1 MSPLGDAF
9 GSLQPTTQ
17 SDASTEAT
25 EDNTMASQLIQLPAE
40 LILIVASML
49 PTSSAAC
56 LALSSRRISKI
67 LGPGHWRSLQ
77 IGAPGILRAF
87 LTSLGRDLPQ
97 YFVCQECPTLHH
109 IRSIKWPQVI
119 EGSFDPF
126 CVWSGRSYR
135 LLSQSQYCV
144 YFCHVQLAMR
154 QHRSGIDIGFPLRAF
169 QHLEMK
175 YNRMHQ
181 KSTLLSI
188 DAQIT
193 QNDLLMRSQTWV
205 SIPWSQRDGYL
216 DRLVDDLHRDICK
229 HTNSGLLGA
238 HLTAKLV
245 KSRLAQLEAQEE
257 IRPQT
262 LQCPECWMEHELD
275 IADLGTRGFAILIT
289 KWVNLGSGL
298 DFRDP
303 KWQSH
308 VTARANLNGGH
319 PRQTGDIKKN
329 FEAQTEIPMRDLTA
343 DNKLKLSSGRY
354 ERLLER
360 LMHPDSHGGAVAPGG
375 GRKQR

>member
-97 YFVCQECPTLHH
+97 YF
-109 IRSIKWPQVI
+109 
-119 EGSFDPF
+119 
-126 CVWSGRSYR
+126 
-135 LLSQSQYCV
+135 
-144 YFCHVQLAMR
+144 
-154 QHRSGIDIGFPLRAF
+154 
-169 QHLEMK
+169 
-175 YNRMHQ
+175 
-181 KSTLLSI
+181 
-188 DAQIT
+188 
-193 QNDLLMRSQTWV
+193 TWV